1 MESTGKAGR
10 IHVSE
15 KTFGFLK
22 DNYIWEAG
30 DEVEGMI
37 VEQFSHFECIK

>member
-1 MESTGKAGR
+1 MESTGKPGK

-15 KTFGFLK
+15 KTFVFLE

-30 DEVEGMI
+30 DEVDGII
-37 VEQFSHFECIK
+37 VERFSHFS